1 MYEIDLYIQQ
11 FAIDLALK
19 IELSHEANDKHCA
32 NKFLDHLVT
41 PR

>member
-11 FAIDLALK
+11 FSIDLALK

-32 NKFLDHLVT
+32 NNFLDHLVT